1 MTLVGHHDEGFGG
14 IYVLFFTHVFAA
26 VIPAWLLWTVVPRP
40 LLAILVFFVVAVLLT
55 PPLLPWYR
63 HLHPQP
69 ESVDG

>member
-14 IYVLFFTHVFAA
+14 IYALFFAHVFAA
-26 VIPAWLLWTVVPRP
+26 AISAGLLWAVVPKP
-40 LLAILVFFVVAVLLT
+40 LLAILVFVGVAVLLT